1 MYASSWRDVSR
12 VNLLY
17 FTWYTRCHC
26 HSNLTPD
33 FHLLRFHRCPSSSN
47 QIPVSRQHSPY
58 VLISGIPGR
67 YGLRWAK
74 LKVFLSLFTCNS
86 YSPCFRMTRSG
97 YFSTRMGSWFRSRN
111 SSEFWYQL
119 LSIFDTSPHAKRWT
133 RISEEQGRIELKSV
147 STTAFARLQSCFFD
161 SHAHCLMMLRLT
173 LMTRCANFRL
183 GFETKIASRNHYH
196 LYTPF
201 PYNSLFL

>member
-1 MYASSWRDVSR
+1 MHHLGATCHVSIYYTSRDTRAVTATVTSLQTSISWDFIGVQA
-12 VNLLY
+12 LLTKSL
-17 FTWYTRCHC
+17 F
-26 HSNLTPD
+26 
-33 FHLLRFHRCPSSSN
+33 
-47 QIPVSRQHSPY
+47 SRQHFPY

-119 LSIFDTSPHAKRWT
+119 LSIFDISPHAKRWT

-183 GFETKIASRNHYH
+183 GFKTKIASRNHYH